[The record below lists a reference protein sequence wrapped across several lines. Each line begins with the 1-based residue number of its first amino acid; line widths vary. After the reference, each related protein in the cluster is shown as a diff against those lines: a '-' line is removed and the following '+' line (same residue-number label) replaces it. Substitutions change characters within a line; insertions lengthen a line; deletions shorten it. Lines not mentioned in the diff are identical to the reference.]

1 MDTPLVVF
9 LVAIAVLTALPAMLT
24 GSILKKRSREEA
36 GGGTDWV
43 PLGYIAYG
51 LTQFKHPKKGA
62 IVWGYVFSNL
72 LSWGA
77 IVTLLVLYL
86 QRKGA

>member
-1 MDTPLVVF
+1 MDTPLVIF
-9 LVAIAVLTALPAMLT
+9 LVAIAAITALPAWLT

-51 LTQFKHPKKGA
+51 LKEFKHPKKVA

-77 IVTLLVLYL
+77 IVALLVLYL
-86 QRKGA
+86 QRR

>member
-1 MDTPLVVF
+1 MDTPLLIF
-9 LVAIAVLTALPAMLT
+9 LVAIAVLTALPAILT
-24 GSILKKRSREEA
+24 GSILKKSSKEEA
-36 GGGTDWV
+36 GGGTDWL

-51 LTQFKHPKKGA
+51 LGPFKHPKKLA

-77 IVTLLVLYL
+77 ILTLLVLYL
-86 QRKGA
+86 QQKK

>member
-1 MDTPLVVF
+1 MDTPLVIF

-36 GGGTDWV
+36 GGGTDWL

-77 IVTLLVLYL
+77 ILTLLLLYL
-86 QRKGA
+86 QQKK

>member
-1 MDTPLVVF
+1 MIFIVVIA
-9 LVAIAVLTALPAMLT
+9 AITAIPAWLT
-24 GSILKKRSREEA
+24 GAILKKRSREEA
-36 GGGTDWV
+36 GGGTDWL

-51 LTQFKHPKKGA
+51 LTQFKHPKKVA

-77 IVTLLVLYL
+77 IAALVVMYL
-86 QRKGA
+86 QRKPPAA